1 MFFSLEMPRGR
12 PETTGLYSV
21 KRRPARPFL
30 CRRNHPCSM
39 IPEAGV
45 GEHRLDPGTT
55 KSGFR
60 IIYLS
65 PLPL

>member
-39 IPEAGV
+39 IREPKA
-45 GEHRLDPGTT
+45 GEHQVDPGTT

-65 PLPL
+65 LPPL